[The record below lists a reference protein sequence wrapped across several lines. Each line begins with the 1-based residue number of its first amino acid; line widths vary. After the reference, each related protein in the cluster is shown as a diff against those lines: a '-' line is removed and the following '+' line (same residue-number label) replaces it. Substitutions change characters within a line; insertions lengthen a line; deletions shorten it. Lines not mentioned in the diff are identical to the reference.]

1 MNKVITM
8 GRLTADPKVSQTT
21 TGKKVARFNLAL
33 DRMKDGAD
41 FPSYI
46 AWEKRAEFL
55 EKWCHKGMRLLVE
68 GHLQTGTYDKDGHK
82 VYTTDVVC
90 DVIEFCDKKRD
101 QEEQPKESEDWVNI
115 PDGIQEE
122 LPFT

>member
-55 EKWCHKGMRLLVE
+55 EKWCHKGMRLLIE
-68 GHLQTGTYDKDGHK
+68 GHLQTGTYEKDGHK

>member
-8 GRLTADPKVSQTT
+8 GRLTANPKVSQTT

-33 DRMKDGAD
+33 DRMKDGTD

-68 GHLQTGTYDKDGHK
+68 GHLQTGTYEKDGHK

>member
-68 GHLQTGTYDKDGHK
+68 GHLQTVTYEKDGHK

>member
-68 GHLQTGTYDKDGHK
+68 GHLQTGTYEKDGHK